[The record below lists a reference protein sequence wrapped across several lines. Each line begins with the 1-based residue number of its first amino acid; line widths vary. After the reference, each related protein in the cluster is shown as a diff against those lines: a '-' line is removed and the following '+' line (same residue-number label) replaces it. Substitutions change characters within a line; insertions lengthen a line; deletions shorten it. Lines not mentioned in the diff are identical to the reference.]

1 MNSFNNKENKKNEV
15 YLGDKQIITKDYNKI
30 TFIFNYD
37 KFYGRINDFSN
48 NNNAFPLQIVKLK
61 ESLSKNKSPNTS
73 RLGKD
78 FFNIYG
84 SLKCFLNNSPF
95 LFPDLIKD
103 ELKKCEKIV
112 KVLNLKKSEN
122 EYIIHYLYHNFKDL
136 RGNNDCTNII
146 IIKIEYPKEDEL
158 VYQNIKRKK
167 IKHSSFISYIILYN
181 TFIIIIIIQKIGAFY
196 KKLNYHILLDKI
208 SNIIKKIIYFS
219 YISSIKTNYFQN
231 KKNLILYVK
240 SLEYKEFFARMI
252 EKINKI
258 DNIKI
263 KAEAIEALSTANQ
276 EVNLYKR
283 HKQVSILKKLFL
295 IKMDKFT
302 LIGKEIIEYANK
314 YNVLYY
320 YSCKVSY
327 GVYDQTIYE
336 SFLKE
341 RNIPKYIQI
350 FGPKEPHMIPVSQYL
365 DVRLSRTIRAL
376 ISKVNEQGRNTEIFI
391 GSEEKMMV
399 FYTNFGYERIA
410 NLKTN
415 SSLKYYLFAN
425 IENPKLNKIVIL
437 GVGNETKLN
446 HLLLQLKYSD
456 VDLDKIII
464 RGNLEDSILENKRKL
479 DSIIDGIK
487 LEIDTVFMG
496 NRSLILI
503 EFANRKYPN
512 EMRTAS
518 NVDDAEKIAEKLL
531 KEHHNLKTY
540 EIGDGIYKFSCFELR
555 IMTKIVAII
564 GFRMPNGNLAQIA
577 TEAFMKKGVHHFVM
591 LGAGGSLSS
600 LSSVGSY
607 QLINS
612 TTYNNSHI
620 LLSDINIKKMNV
632 DLSDIPLVDNGN
644 NITLNSPLEET
655 RNWMTKVRNSNL
667 TSVDV
672 ETYHI
677 IKGIRNC
684 ENYMDKTEVLLGIF
698 ISDVVGAHPLV
709 QKIKSYKAWE
719 YLPKLLN
726 KCFEYIENK
735 IQETLVNQDSYFI
748 FQSKKVVGLGR
759 KIRYN
764 TL

>member
-1 MNSFNNKENKKNEV
+1 
-15 YLGDKQIITKDYNKI
+15 
-30 TFIFNYD
+30 
-37 KFYGRINDFSN
+37 
-48 NNNAFPLQIVKLK
+48 
-61 ESLSKNKSPNTS
+61 
-73 RLGKD
+73 
-78 FFNIYG
+78 
-84 SLKCFLNNSPF
+84 
-95 LFPDLIKD
+95 
-103 ELKKCEKIV
+103 
-112 KVLNLKKSEN
+112 
-122 EYIIHYLYHNFKDL
+122 
-136 RGNNDCTNII
+136 
-146 IIKIEYPKEDEL
+146 
-158 VYQNIKRKK
+158 
-167 IKHSSFISYIILYN
+167 
-181 TFIIIIIIQKIGAFY
+181 
-196 KKLNYHILLDKI
+196 
-208 SNIIKKIIYFS
+208 
-219 YISSIKTNYFQN
+219 
-231 KKNLILYVK
+231 
-240 SLEYKEFFARMI
+240 
-252 EKINKI
+252 
-258 DNIKI
+258 
-263 KAEAIEALSTANQ
+263 
-276 EVNLYKR
+276 
-283 HKQVSILKKLFL
+283 
-295 IKMDKFT
+295 
-302 LIGKEIIEYANK
+302 
-314 YNVLYY
+314 
-320 YSCKVSY
+320 
-327 GVYDQTIYE
+327 
-336 SFLKE
+336 LKE

-391 GSEEKMMV
+391 GSEEQMMV

-410 NLKTN
+410 HLKTN
-415 SSLKYYLFAN
+415 SSLKYYLFAD

-456 VDLDKIII
+456 TDLDKIII

-479 DSIIDGIK
+479 DSIIDGLKI
-487 LEIDTVFMG
+487 EIDTVFMG

-600 LSSVGSY
+600 FSSVGSY

-709 QKIKSYKAWE
+709 QKIKSCNAWE
-719 YLPKLLN
+719 FLPKLLN
-726 KCFEYIENK
+726 NCFEYIENK
-735 IQETLVNQDSYFI
+735 IKETLVNQDSYSI
-748 FQSKKVVGLGR
+748 FQSKKIVDLGR
-759 KIRYN
+759 KIRFN

>member
-1 MNSFNNKENKKNEV
+1 
-15 YLGDKQIITKDYNKI
+15 
-30 TFIFNYD
+30 
-37 KFYGRINDFSN
+37 
-48 NNNAFPLQIVKLK
+48 
-61 ESLSKNKSPNTS
+61 
-73 RLGKD
+73 
-78 FFNIYG
+78 
-84 SLKCFLNNSPF
+84 
-95 LFPDLIKD
+95 
-103 ELKKCEKIV
+103 
-112 KVLNLKKSEN
+112 
-122 EYIIHYLYHNFKDL
+122 
-136 RGNNDCTNII
+136 
-146 IIKIEYPKEDEL
+146 
-158 VYQNIKRKK
+158 
-167 IKHSSFISYIILYN
+167 
-181 TFIIIIIIQKIGAFY
+181 
-196 KKLNYHILLDKI
+196 
-208 SNIIKKIIYFS
+208 
-219 YISSIKTNYFQN
+219 
-231 KKNLILYVK
+231 
-240 SLEYKEFFARMI
+240 
-252 EKINKI
+252 
-258 DNIKI
+258 
-263 KAEAIEALSTANQ
+263 
-276 EVNLYKR
+276 
-283 HKQVSILKKLFL
+283 
-295 IKMDKFT
+295 MDKFP

-327 GVYDQTIYE
+327 GVFDQTIYE

-391 GSEEKMMV
+391 GSEKQMMV

-410 NLKTN
+410 HLKTN

-464 RGNLEDSILENKRKL
+464 RGNLENSILENKRKL
-479 DSIIDGIK
+479 DSIINGLKI
-487 LEIDTVFMG
+487 EIDTVFMG

-709 QKIKSYKAWE
+709 QKIKSCKAWE
-719 YLPKLLN
+719 FLPKLLN
-726 KCFEYIENK
+726 NCFEYIENK
-735 IQETLVNQDSYFI
+735 IQETVVNQDSYFI

-759 KIRYN
+759 KIRFN